1 MDKSNQKKAEE
12 LCDIIGI
19 IEESERDRFISGFL
33 SGYLYGYTDAW
44 ITLHEKERKND
55 KFPDR
60 ETR

>member
-1 MDKSNQKKAEE
+1 MDNKSNQKKAEE

-19 IEESERDRFISGFL
+19 IEESERDRFISG
-33 SGYLYGYTDAW
+33 YLYGFTDAW